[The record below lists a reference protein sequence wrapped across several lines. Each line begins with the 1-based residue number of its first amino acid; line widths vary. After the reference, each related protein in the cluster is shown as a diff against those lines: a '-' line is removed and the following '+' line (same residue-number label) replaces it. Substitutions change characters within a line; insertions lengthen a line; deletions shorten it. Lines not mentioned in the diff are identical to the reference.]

1 LSKFGAHVFSSD
13 PHRVITFGGDALAP
27 AVVESPYIIRVAI
40 ALFMVAASVEG
51 RSEIRN
57 ATPIRRAHPH
67 FVENLR
73 KLGAQVEWTTEE

>member
-1 LSKFGAHVFSSD
+1 
-13 PHRVITFGGDALAP
+13 
-27 AVVESPYIIRVAI
+27 
-40 ALFMVAASVEG
+40 MVAASIPG

-73 KLGAQVEWTTEE
+73 SLGARVQWTAEEVSPALIAPAFAALQHKSELWFILTSKG

>member
-1 LSKFGAHVFSSD
+1 M
-13 PHRVITFGGDALAP
+13 
-27 AVVESPYIIRVAI
+27 VESPYIIRVAI
-40 ALFMVAASVEG
+40 ALFMVAASTPG

-73 KLGAQVEWTTEE
+73 SLGVQVEWTSEE

>member
-1 LSKFGAHVFSSD
+1 MFSSD
-13 PHRVITFGGDALAP
+13 QHRLITFGGNLLTP

-40 ALFMVAASVEG
+40 ALFMVASSIVG

-57 ATPIRRAHPH
+57 ATPIRSAHPR

-73 KLGAQVEWTTEE
+73 SLGVQVESASEE

>member
-1 LSKFGAHVFSSD
+1 
-13 PHRVITFGGDALAP
+13 
-27 AVVESPYIIRVAI
+27 VAI
-40 ALFMVAASVEG
+40 ALFMVASSIEG

-73 KLGAQVEWTTEE
+73 SLGARVEWTHEE

>member
-1 LSKFGAHVFSSD
+1 M
-13 PHRVITFGGDALAP
+13 TFGGMPLSP

-40 ALFMVAASVEG
+40 ALFMVAASIEG

-57 ATPIRRAHPH
+57 ATPIRRAHPG

-73 KLGAQVEWTTEE
+73 SLGAEVEWTAEE